1 MKKLK
6 FFFFSL
12 FILCSVN
19 ITNAADKWLAPTAY
33 PVGMDTWFGSTY
45 NQAAVHDSILRI
57 GGWGDKYYS
66 LLRFDLS
73 GFPQSG
79 TEAYLWLYATDV
91 GTTNIKWYRI
101 KDQWHSE
108 SVSYNNFP
116 FTKLNYLGTTSAP
129 KARGWY
135 KIGIASIFRS
145 WRKGTSTDNR
155 NFGLLLV
162 PESYNNNYS
171 IFSSSGTSSQRPVLQ
186 VTYPSELDD
195 GIIKL
200 KWPLATAKSNS
211 TITQEFGEDWA
222 GGTYCG
228 GKIKIHNG
236 TDYTASAGTAVYAAE
251 DGRVVKIINN
261 VSKGWGY
268 AIVLEHN
275 HPKNGRYTIV
285 YWHVNPT
292 SEVENLYK
300 TSPSDKFIPKGHKI
314 ASVYNLGSSTHFHI
328 GLRIGQYKDYSSET
342 GALPQDDCLDWSAFP
357 DNFIDV
363 EDTNQV
369 QFH

>member
-12 FILCSVN
+12 FVFCSIN
-19 ITNAADKWLAPTAY
+19 ITNAADKWLAPAAY

-45 NQAAVHDSILRI
+45 NKEAVHDSILRI
-57 GGWGDKYYS
+57 GGWVDKYYS

-79 TEAYLWLYATDV
+79 TEVYLWLYATDI
-91 GTTNIKWYRI
+91 GTTNINWYKI
-101 KDQWHSE
+101 QDQWHSE
-108 SVSYNNFP
+108 SVTYSNFP
-116 FTKLNYLGTTSAP
+116 FSKLTYLGTTSAP
-129 KARGWY
+129 PAKGWY
-135 KIGIASIFRS
+135 RIGINSIFRS
-145 WRKGTSTDNR
+145 WRKGTSTADR
-155 NFGLLLV
+155 NFGLLLA
-162 PESYNNNYS
+162 PARNNNNYS

-186 VTYPSELDD
+186 VTYPDELDD

-222 GGTYCG
+222 GGVYCG

-236 TDYTASAGTAVYAAE
+236 TDYSASAGTAVYATE
-251 DGRVVKIINN
+251 DGRIMHVKFH
-261 VSKGWGY
+261 SDWEY
-268 AIVLEHN
+268 DIVLEHN
-275 HPKNGRYTIV
+275 HPKSGKYTTV

-292 SEVENLYK
+292 SEVKNILAGK
-300 TSPSDKFIPKGHKI
+300 GDKFIPKGHKI
-314 ASVYNLGSSTHFHI
+314 ATVANLYGNTHFHFGI
-328 GLRIGQYKDYSSET
+328 RIGPYSEPSSMS
-342 GALPQDDCLDWSAFP
+342 GALPQTNCDGYPAFP
-357 DNFIDV
+357 GGFIDV
-363 EDTNQV
+363 ENTNQV